1 MLTMSPLLDD
11 DELTALLE
19 KRAFAPSRWLT
30 ISLLFS
36 LAIFAIALYWCVQS
50 IWQEKH
56 LEPDTVWLKWHNGHL
71 QPLANK
77 QLELCLSEWGSQ
89 RGLPQANRVIM
100 REYQNLNS
108 GHRYWYMIWLDEKNS
123 FNFSMDGRLQ
133 ELCS

>member
-1 MLTMSPLLDD
+1 MSPLLDD

-19 KRAFAPSRWLT
+19 KQAFAPSRWLA

-36 LAIFAIALYWCVQS
+36 LAIFAIALYWCIQS
-50 IWQEKH
+50 IWQEKNAAPN
-56 LEPDTVWLKWHNGHL
+56 EVWLEWHSGHL

-77 QLELCLSEWGSQ
+77 QLAQCLSEWGSR
-89 RGLPQANRVIM
+89 RGLPPANRVVM
-100 REYQNLNS
+100 RESQNKAS
-108 GHRYWYMIWLDEKNS
+108 DHHYWYMIWLGEKNS